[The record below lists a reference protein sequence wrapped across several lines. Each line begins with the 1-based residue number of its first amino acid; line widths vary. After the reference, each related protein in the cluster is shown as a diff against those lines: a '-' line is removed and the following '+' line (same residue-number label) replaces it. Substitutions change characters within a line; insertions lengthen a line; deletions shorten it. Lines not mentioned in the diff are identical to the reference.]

1 METVAIGDRLA
12 PSHDVP
18 CRNSGKDVVQVG
30 LHKKNFIQIAKTLL
44 ILGKQNVL
52 QRELFQYALLRNGEG
67 ITFDFEVCWMIVII
81 LKRIQFDCSH

>member
-1 METVAIGDRLA
+1 MMFLA
-12 PSHDVP
+12 ATLVRTLFRSDYI
-18 CRNSGKDVVQVG
+18 
-30 LHKKNFIQIAKTLL
+30 KKNFIQIAKTLL